1 MTIGDSR
8 ENSSGVVSYV
18 RYAGSACREHFVTHI
33 KVSGQR
39 ADDYTINSQRDADR
53 KVDFTVRHSL
63 PQPPENSPFI
73 LPPSREFFLAQ
84 VE

>member
-33 KVSGQR
+33 KVSSQR

-73 LPPSREFFLAQ
+73 LPLSREFILVQ